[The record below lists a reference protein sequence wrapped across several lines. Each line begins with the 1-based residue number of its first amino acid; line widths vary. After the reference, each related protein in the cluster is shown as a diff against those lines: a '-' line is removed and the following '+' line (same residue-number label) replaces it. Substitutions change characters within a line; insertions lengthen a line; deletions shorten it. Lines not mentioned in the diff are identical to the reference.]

1 MSQEPKILGLTLHQP
16 WCHWM
21 ATGVK
26 RIENRDWPP
35 PKWMVGRHIALH
47 AGKTYD
53 DAGADFIAENFPEL
67 VPPATYVHGA
77 VIAVA
82 RIALVIEKERPSFEQ
97 TIAESAELLTKQ
109 DLRWFF
115 GAFGWLLVDAV
126 QIEPVP
132 CRGMQKLWNL
142 PADVLEKVRAN
153 WLRARAA

>member
-16 WCHWM
+16 WAHWM

-53 DAGADFIAENFPEL
+53 DDGAAFIAETFPEL
-67 VPPATYVHGA
+67 VPPATYEHGA

-82 RIALVIEKERPSFEQ
+82 KIEAVITRRPPGWEQQLLASEPALRPE
-97 TIAESAELLTKQ
+97 

-142 PADVLEKVRAN
+142 PDPVLEQVRAN
-153 WLRARAA
+153 WLRARTA